1 MAVTVSGLTTATAAE
16 VSLTT
21 RLIGNFGPTPAT
33 KGIELQVLLSG
44 VPASSIPAS
53 KIAGIDTSAI
63 TSVTSGR
70 ILGRISAGTG
80 NAEARPLSDY
90 IDQMVGASASFTG
103 GFIYR
108 TSLSWAGFPAGAAG
122 QVIRSAGVTATA
134 VWASLSASNID
145 NFNEAVDDRVA
156 VLVTAGI
163 NVSVSYN
170 DTTNLFEI
178 KAAGGGTSFA
188 ELSLTANQYPAANSA
203 GVSLEARLDKRGVG
217 VVVPVSGNGTYT
229 LFPWPDIPAKAV
241 SVFICVDVGSIG
253 AVITKNG
260 SAINGFGT
268 TIAPITSAFTSVSSA
283 ETFLNSNKLQLV
295 ISSVSGSVSE
305 AQVIFNTVRTS

>member
-21 RLIGNFGPTPAT
+21 RLVGNFGPTPAT

-108 TSLSWAGFPAGAAG
+108 TSLSWAGFPAGSAG

-156 VLVTAGI
+156 VLVTAGANI
-163 NVSVSYN
+163 SVSYN
-170 DTTNLFEI
+170 DTTNLLEI
-178 KAAGGGTSFA
+178 KGAGAGTTFA